1 MTQMTLDQLRD
12 WRERGTAIG
21 DLDLNGFDFAIR
33 ESLQVARHGQKVN
46 RTKLLILESQFGR
59 VHPKLDG
66 LVDYQL
72 WIDTP
77 LDICLARKLIQ
88 LGTAEQ
94 STREDSNCWE
104 QMQSWCEMY
113 LQSTAGLLRK
123 QIELVSA
130 ASDASVVNDSSL
142 VKLIERSLGVIQQQA
157 LVRLGL
163 DDDWLDP

>member
-1 MTQMTLDQLRD
+1 
-12 WRERGTAIG
+12 
-21 DLDLNGFDFAIR
+21 
-33 ESLQVARHGQKVN
+33 
-46 RTKLLILESQFGR
+46 
-59 VHPKLDG
+59 
-66 LVDYQL
+66 
-72 WIDTP
+72 
-77 LDICLARKLIQ
+77 
-88 LGTAEQ
+88 
-94 STREDSNCWE
+94 
-104 QMQSWCEMY
+104 MY